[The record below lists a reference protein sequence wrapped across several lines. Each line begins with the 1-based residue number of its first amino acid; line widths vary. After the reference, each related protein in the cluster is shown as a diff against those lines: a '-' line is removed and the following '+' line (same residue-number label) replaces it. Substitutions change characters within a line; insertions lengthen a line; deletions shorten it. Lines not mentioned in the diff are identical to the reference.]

1 MYSKNEKSTIYYLY
15 HYLFL
20 SFKVYLPFIFRYT
33 TEKYTSVRMVERK
46 LLNRFVTTQ
55 NTNIKEIKKTF
66 FISGFFK
73 FFLRRS
79 TLAHVLGHIISQVNI
94 TQRFNINMTCT
105 PLQILSQN
113 CWTKSTWSTQTAAMG
128 RRRSHRRTW
137 WSGWKMPKSFT
148 SSSTSVTRSWSSRNP
163 TLVTDADSSGGCR
176 FQFICC
182 HQIIRS
188 HSHHSGL
195 VMLIT
200 SLFQDQR
207 GVSGA
212 VHCERGNQVCSALL
226 FWGRD
231 WASQVEVWSGGWVSV
246 FLLLPACDAH
256 QSCDAGQFNQPYCEH
271 CISTSPQYHSPF
283 QVGSGLPEVLLQG
296 SGDQE
301 RTLCQRCLQGE

>member
-1 MYSKNEKSTIYYLY
+1 MI
-15 HYLFL
+15 
-20 SFKVYLPFIFRYT
+20 R
-33 TEKYTSVRMVERK
+33 
-46 LLNRFVTTQ
+46 
-55 NTNIKEIKKTF
+55 
-66 FISGFFK
+66 
-73 FFLRRS
+73 
-79 TLAHVLGHIISQVNI
+79 
-94 TQRFNINMTCT
+94 T

-182 HQIIRS
+182 PQIIRS

-246 FLLLPACDAH
+246 FITPPPCLWCSSIMWCWSIQPTILRTLHLHFTAIPLTISGGIWLTWSSAARFRGSGTSSLPTMSARWITAGEPILQVQTPRDQTSANSKLSIWKHILCKGYLSTASSQKIWVHDLLLV
-256 QSCDAGQFNQPYCEH
+256 
-271 CISTSPQYHSPF
+271 TS
-283 QVGSGLPEVLLQG
+283 
-296 SGDQE
+296 
-301 RTLCQRCLQGE
+301 QGELRQQMSYVLFMKGGEFDKVHCSVTC

>member
-1 MYSKNEKSTIYYLY
+1 MI
-15 HYLFL
+15 
-20 SFKVYLPFIFRYT
+20 R
-33 TEKYTSVRMVERK
+33 
-46 LLNRFVTTQ
+46 
-55 NTNIKEIKKTF
+55 
-66 FISGFFK
+66 
-73 FFLRRS
+73 
-79 TLAHVLGHIISQVNI
+79 
-94 TQRFNINMTCT
+94 T

-128 RRRSHRRTW
+128 RRRSHPRTW

-246 FLLLPACDAH
+246 FITPPPCLWC
-256 QSCDAGQFNQPYCEH
+256 SSIMWCWSIQPTILRTLH
-271 CISTSPQYHSPF
+271 LHFTAIPLTISGGIWLTWSSAARF
-283 QVGSGLPEVLLQG
+283 RGSGTSSLPTMSARWITEGEPLLQVQTPR
-296 SGDQE
+296 D
-301 RTLCQRCLQGE
+301 RTSANS